1 MRVLQTGGHLW
12 GEPGH
17 RETREEATG
26 QRKREPGERFQRQ
39 AGQQHV
45 QIIRLGGIE
54 KEKELQLK
62 MKKNG
67 GDKHA
72 SLNFALDI
80 LNYAPC
86 FGMGRIRGWKQG

>member
-54 KEKELQLK
+54 KEEELQLK
-62 MKKNG
+62 RKRKKMEEEINM
-67 GDKHA
+67 
-72 SLNFALDI
+72 
-80 LNYAPC
+80 PP
-86 FGMGRIRGWKQG
+86 